1 MTDGLSAS
9 PRENVSHSSWILDH
23 FIAEFGPGEIV
34 EAVASAV
41 ADDDVFGIDSADTLS
56 GNVVVALPMD
66 VIRSA
71 LKAKVGADRWAQEIN
86 AFKDE
91 NGPPIICVQSC
102 CRGSWRGGGGDS
114 PPRQG
119 D

>member
-1 MTDGLSAS
+1 M
-9 PRENVSHSSWILDH
+9 ILDH

-56 GNVVVALPMD
+56 GNVVALPMD

-71 LKAKVGADRWAQEIN
+71 LKAKVGANRWAQEID

-91 NGPPIICVQSC
+91 NSPLS
-102 CRGSWRGGGGDS
+102 SAYSHAAGD
-114 PPRQG
+114 PGEVAAAIVRRAKETKTTYHK
-119 D
+119 

>member
-56 GNVVVALPMD
+56 GNVVALPMD

-71 LKAKVGADRWAQEIN
+71 LKAKVGQIAGHR
-86 AFKDE
+86 
-91 NGPPIICVQSC
+91 
-102 CRGSWRGGGGDS
+102 R
-114 PPRQG
+114 
-119 D
+119 

>member
-1 MTDGLSAS
+1 MITS
-9 PRENVSHSSWILDH
+9 
-23 FIAEFGPGEIV
+23 IAEFGPGEIV

-71 LKAKVGADRWAQEIN
+71 
-86 AFKDE
+86 
-91 NGPPIICVQSC
+91 
-102 CRGSWRGGGGDS
+102 
-114 PPRQG
+114 
-119 D
+119 